1 MVAQLFPNNIL
12 WDNYR
17 NEQKPQDHST
27 SWGFESN
34 EIVYIASAFPRSMSF
49 LTD

>member
-27 SWGFESN
+27 SWGFVN
-34 EIVYIASAFPRSMSF
+34 RTRHIASAFPRSMSF